1 MDNLRLILIILGLF
15 ILAAIVLLHKPKGQS
30 QPNHARWRQSRR
42 EPSLGDAGLMGA
54 ADEEAEAKDAGL
66 NTQASF
72 PAFDASRDRPAS
84 SQPAS
89 PASAAKETT
98 RDTARE
104 SARQTTSAAA
114 APSKPEARKPAASTA
129 PSPDKIIS
137 LYIRRRGERRIG
149 GSDLLD
155 AAVKA
160 GLSYGEMNIFH
171 RRHEGADKPV
181 FSMAN
186 LTPPGHF
193 DASAWNVFDTPG
205 VALFATLPG
214 PVSALDAW
222 DSMLASGSR
231 IAELLEA
238 DLLDD
243 SKCLL
248 TRQRIAQ
255 LREEMREY
263 DRVHGLNGY

>member
-1 MDNLRLILIILGLF
+1 MDNLRLILILVGLV
-15 ILAAIVLLHKPKGQS
+15 ILAAIVLFHRPKGQS
-30 QPNHARWRQSRR
+30 LPNHARWRQGRR
-42 EPSLGDAGLMGA
+42 EPSFDSAKKTGSDAQPNSDA
-54 ADEEAEAKDAGL
+54 EAEEQPEFSQF
-66 NTQASF
+66 TF
-72 PAFDASRDRPAS
+72 PAVE
-84 SQPAS
+84 Q
-89 PASAAKETT
+89 
-98 RDTARE
+98 
-104 SARQTTSAAA
+104 
-114 APSKPEARKPAASTA
+114 APSKARQDGADSEPDADASDARASGQGSIPAA
-129 PSPDKIIS
+129 PDKIIT
-137 LYIRRRGERRIG
+137 LYIRRREDRRIG

-160 GLSYGEMNIFH
+160 GLSFGEMNIFH

-214 PVSALDAW
+214 PLSALDAW
-222 DSMLASGSR
+222 DAMLATGTR
-231 IAELLEA
+231 IAELLDA
-238 DLLDD
+238 DLLDEAR
-243 SKCLL
+243 CRL

-263 DRVHGLNGY
+263 DRVNGLGVR

>member
-1 MDNLRLILIILGLF
+1 VDNLRLILIVLGLI
-15 ILAAIVLLHKPKGQS
+15 ILAAIVLFHRPKGQS

-42 EPSLGDAGLMGA
+42 EPSLGESDTGQTGPGA
-54 ADEEAEAKDAGL
+54 PEPDDDSADCEAVR
-66 NTQASF
+66 QSSF
-72 PAFDASRDRPAS
+72 PAFARETVRAQAAATKAAGTTEAVRPALDKDNKV
-84 SQPAS
+84 PL
-89 PASAAKETT
+89 P
-98 RDTARE
+98 
-104 SARQTTSAAA
+104 
-114 APSKPEARKPAASTA
+114 PV
-129 PSPDKIIS
+129 SPDKIIT
-137 LYIRRRGERRIG
+137 LYIRRRKERQIG

-160 GLSYGEMNIFH
+160 GLSFGEMNIFH
-171 RRHEGADKPV
+171 RRQEGADKPL

-214 PVSALDAW
+214 PVSGLDTW
-222 DSMLASGSR
+222 DAMLATGTR
-231 IAELLEA
+231 IAELLDA

-243 SKCLL
+243 GKCRL

-255 LREEMREY
+255 IREELRDY
-263 DRVHGLNGY
+263 DRLHGSGSA